1 MSRRIMLVAGL
12 LVLAAGLAAAQTLEP
27 MRSGV
32 IPVAAHQAGADGS
45 YWTTDLYA
53 TQKGGSSPGK
63 LTLTVLMP
71 SGPDYSKTFTF
82 PAAGGTLEIEDIVR
96 AVAPTAADGK
106 YVVTWWATQDTVVS
120 TRTFT
125 TEAKGTYGQGVA
137 SLAPGTGFQQDGEA
151 IFPVPMDFDG
161 HRVNVGIANGGAS
174 AQTFTIRALSSTGS
188 ELASWTRTVQPGSVV
203 QIRVNDGMTGAGS
216 VALVCTEGCD
226 GNAYGYA
233 SVVTNGTSDAYF
245 LYAGARAGDTT
256 YAPIAMSRDD
266 RGVWYITG
274 GSLYDVFRAMG
285 YAVASDRLWQMELY
299 RRTARGTMAEV
310 FGPSYLEND
319 IFMRTAGYS
328 EQELEAAFAAMDA
341 DSKTVLQGYVDGINA
356 RIAELAEDP
365 SQLPFE
371 FKALGAQLGTQFF
384 PAAWTTT
391 DVMAWVA
398 TLQRNFDPEGRG
410 GTGQL
415 DNVALLQAFAAAYPG
430 EYQAMFQDLRWRNDP
445 HAITYVHDGA
455 KDVRPSTITVKASS
469 FPDLRQVAPRLHQRF
484 DRRIANLKKIN
495 AFTKMGSYAWVVSGH
510 KTASGRPIVYS
521 GPQMG
526 FSTPS
531 IVMEGSIRGGGL
543 NISGMTV
550 PGVPSIIIGRTPH
563 HAWSMQVGHAHTFDF
578 YLEAPEA
585 VSLHRMETIHVAGG
599 SDVTIPVFRTP
610 HGPVIEPIPYDP
622 TNPPDVIISFKY
634 AHWGYELDFMK
645 FALKAARA
653 QSVDEFGE
661 AIEAAALSQHFCYA
675 DRDGNIAYWMS
686 GRDPVRPEGVDV
698 RFPLIGDGT
707 QEWSAEEL
715 IPRSH
720 DRNTEV
726 GYYGGW
732 NNKSRADY
740 DNPPNNHWYQIGIAH
755 RAQVIEDYL
764 STHDDLTFEQVRD
777 LALNIATTDSFGG
790 GGNTWA
796 FVADRFKAA
805 VAAHPTSDRQAAIQL
820 LDAWDGHFV
829 DGGEAA
835 WASGLFRADAWV
847 LQDAWIR
854 EVIRLTFE
862 DEFEGAGLKYTDEPM
877 GLLFNVLL
885 HALAGESSGV
895 VNLYD
900 WFQDRSGMGKPESP
914 DLIIVQA
921 LDNVQAALGNRP
933 YLAARGYIRYVHP
946 MLGEIHTTPFSS
958 RSTYA
963 HVVEYGP
970 EGPVRIESM
979 FPLGESGTIL
989 MDETGAPI
997 FDPHFFSMAP
1007 LFDAFTHRS
1016 FPLFD

>member
-1 MSRRIMLVAGL
+1 MRHTTIIAVAVT
-12 LVLAAGLAAAQTLEP
+12 VLAAGLAAGQTLEP
-27 MRSGV
+27 MRAGV
-32 IPVAAHQAGADGS
+32 IPVAVHQGGADGS
-45 YWTTDLYA
+45 FWTTNLYA
-53 TQKGGSSPGK
+53 TQTGGTAPGK
-63 LTLTVLMP
+63 LSLTLLMP
-71 SGPDYSKTFTF
+71 SGPDYTATFTF
-82 PAAGGTLEIEDIVR
+82 PAPGGTLEIEDIVR
-96 AVAPTAADGK
+96 AVAPSAPEGK
-106 YVVTWWATQDTVVS
+106 YVVTWWSTQDTVVS

-125 TEAKGTYGQGVA
+125 PGGDGTYGQGVA
-137 SLAPGTGFQQDGEA
+137 SLAPGTGFEKDGEA
-151 IFPVPMDFDG
+151 IFPAPMDFDG
-161 HRVNVGIANGGAS
+161 HRVNVGIANAGGTT
-174 AQTFTIRALSSTGS
+174 QTFTIRALSATG
-188 ELASWTRTVQPGSVV
+188 EEMGSWTRTVAPGTVD
-203 QIRVNDGMTGAGS
+203 QIRVNAGMEGAGS
-216 VALVCTEGCD
+216 VAMVCTDGCD
-226 GNAYGYA
+226 GSAYGYA

-245 LYAGARAGDTT
+245 LYAGATT
-256 YAPIAMSRDD
+256 GETSYAPVAMTRDD

-274 GSLYDVFRAMG
+274 GSLYDVFNAMG

-299 RRTARGTMAEV
+299 RRTSRGTMAEV
-310 FGPSYLEND
+310 FGPDYLQDD
-319 IFMRTAGYS
+319 IFMRTVSYS
-328 EQELEAAFAAMDA
+328 EQELQDAFAAMDA

-356 RIAELAEDP
+356 RIAELAADP

-371 FKALGAQLGTQFF
+371 FKAMGAQLGTEFF
-384 PAAWTTT
+384 PAPWTVT
-391 DVMAWVA
+391 DVMLWVA

-415 DNVALLQAFAAAYPG
+415 DNAAMLQAFAAAYPG
-430 EYQAMFQDLRWRNDP
+430 EYLAMFQDLRWRNDP
-445 HAITYVHDGA
+445 DAITYVHDGA
-455 KDVRPSTITVKASS
+455 ADVKPSIPAVKASS
-469 FPDLRQVAPRLHQRF
+469 FPDLREVAPRLRQRF
-484 DRRIANLKKIN
+484 DRRIANLKKVN

-510 KTASGRPIVYS
+510 KTASGHPIIYS

-526 FSTPS
+526 FPTPS

-563 HAWSMQVGHAHTFDF
+563 HAWSMQVGHAHTLDF
-578 YLEAPEA
+578 YLEAPQA
-585 VSLHRMETIHVAGG
+585 VSLHRMETFHVAGG
-599 SDVTIPVFRTP
+599 TDVTVPVFRTP

-622 TNPPDVIISFKY
+622 SNPPAVIVSLKY
-634 AHWGYELDFMK
+634 AHWGVELDFMK
-645 FALKAARA
+645 FALRAARA
-653 QSVDEFGE
+653 QSMDDFGK
-661 AIEAAALSQHFCYA
+661 AIDAAALSQHFCYA

-686 GRDPVRPEGVDV
+686 GWDPVRPEGVDV
-698 RFPLIGDGT
+698 RFPLLGDGT
-707 QEWSAEEL
+707 QEWTVEEL
-715 IPRSH
+715 VPRAH

-732 NNKSRADY
+732 NNKARADY
-740 DNPPNNHWYQIGIAH
+740 DNPPNNHWYQVGVAH

-796 FVADRFKAA
+796 FVADRFSAA
-805 VAAHPTSDRQAAIQL
+805 VAANPTPEREAAIQL
-820 LDAWDGHFV
+820 LESWDGHFV
-829 DGGEAA
+829 DGGQAA
-835 WASGLFRADAWV
+835 WPSGLFRADAWV

-862 DEFEGAGLKYTDEPM
+862 DEFKGAGLDYTDEPM

-900 WFQDRSGMGKPESP
+900 WFRDRSGAGTPESA
-914 DLIIVQA
+914 DGIILQA
-921 LDNVQAALGNRP
+921 LDTVLAQLGPRP
-933 YLAARGYIRYVHP
+933 YLVSRGYIRYVHP

-963 HVVEYGP
+963 HVVEFGKD
-970 EGPVRIESM
+970 GPVRIESM

-1007 LFDAFTHRS
+1007 LFDSFTHRS

>member
-1 MSRRIMLVAGL
+1 MLRRTVSMAGL
-12 LVLAAGLAAAQTLEP
+12 LVLVAGLAAAQTLQP
-27 MRSGV
+27 MTAGV
-32 IPVAAHQAGADGS
+32 IPVAVHQGGADGS
-45 YWTTDLYA
+45 FWTTDLHA
-53 TQKGGSSPGK
+53 TQKGGSAPAT
-63 LTLTVLMP
+63 LNLTVLMP
-71 SGPDYSKTFTF
+71 AGPDVTASFTL
-82 PAAGGTLEIEDIVR
+82 PGPGGTLQVPDVVR
-96 AVAPTAADGK
+96 AVAPSAPEGK
-106 YVVTWWATQDTVVS
+106 YVVTWWSNQKLVVS

-125 TEAKGTYGQGVA
+125 PGGSGTYGQGIA
-137 SLAPGTGFQQDGEA
+137 SVEPGTGFMEDGEV
-151 IFPVPMDFDG
+151 IFPAPMDFDG
-161 HRVNVGIANGGAS
+161 HRVNVGIANSGPAT
-174 AQTFTIRALSSTGS
+174 QTFTIRALAADGTEVS
-188 ELASWTRTVQPGSVV
+188 SWTRSVGPGAVD
-203 QIRVNDGMTGAGS
+203 QIRVNSGMDGAGS
-216 VALVCTEGCD
+216 VAIVCTDGCD
-226 GNAYGYA
+226 GTAYGYA

-245 LYAGARAGDTT
+245 LYAGASKDETS
-256 YAPIAMSRDD
+256 YAPVAMTRDD

-274 GSLYDVFRAMG
+274 GSLYDVFNAMG

-310 FGPSYLEND
+310 FGPGYLEDD

-328 EQELEAAFAAMDA
+328 EEELQSAFAGMDA
-341 DSKTVLQGYVDGINA
+341 DSKTVLQGYVDGINN
-356 RIAELAEDP
+356 RIAELHADP
-365 SQLPFE
+365 TQLPFE
-371 FKALGAQLGTQFF
+371 FKALGAQLGVEFY
-384 PAAWTTT
+384 PAPWTVT

-415 DNVALLQAFAAAYPG
+415 DNAAMLQAFAAVYPG
-430 EYQAMFQDLRWRNDP
+430 EYLAMFQDLRWRNDP
-445 HAITYVHDGA
+445 DAITYVHDGTRDT
-455 KDVRPSTITVKASS
+455 KLSLPHVKATS
-469 FPDLRQVAPRLHQRF
+469 FPDLRDVAPRLHRRF
-484 DRRIANLKKIN
+484 EQRIADLKKIN
-495 AFTKMGSYAWVVSGH
+495 AFVKMGSYAWVVSPE
-510 KTASGRPIVYS
+510 KTASGHPIVYS

-531 IVMEGSIRGGGL
+531 IVIEGSIRGGGL

-563 HAWSMQVGHAHTFDF
+563 HAWSMQVGHAHTLDF
-578 YLEAPEA
+578 YLEAPQS
-585 VSLHRMETIHVAGG
+585 VSLHRMETIHVAGAP
-599 SDVTIPVFRTP
+599 DVTIPVFRTP

-622 TNPPDVIISFKY
+622 ANPPAVIVSFKY

-653 QSVDEFGE
+653 QSMDEFGE
-661 AIEAAALSQHFCYA
+661 AMEAAALSQHFTYA

-707 QEWSAEEL
+707 QEWDARKL
-715 IPRSH
+715 IPRAH

-732 NNKSRADY
+732 NNKARADY
-740 DNPPNNHWYQIGIAH
+740 DNPPNNHWYQIGVAH

-764 STHDDLTFEQVRD
+764 STHDDLTYEQVRD

-790 GGNTWA
+790 GGNTWT
-796 FVADRFKAA
+796 FVADRFSAV
-805 VAAHPTSDRQAAIQL
+805 VAANPNPEREAAIQL
-820 LDAWDGHFV
+820 LDSWDGHFV
-829 DGGEAA
+829 DGGEASWPA
-835 WASGLFRADAWV
+835 GLFRADAWV

-862 DEFEGAGLKYTDEPM
+862 DEFEGAGLDYTDEPM

-900 WFQDRSGMGKPESP
+900 WFRDRSGMGKPETA
-914 DLIIVQA
+914 DGIILQA
-921 LDNVQAALGNRP
+921 LDTVLASLGERP
-933 YLAARGYIRYVHP
+933 YMASRGYIRYVHP

-970 EGPVRIESM
+970 DGPVRIESM

-1007 LFDAFTHRS
+1007 LFDTFTHRT

>member
-1 MSRRIMLVAGL
+1 MRRITLLTVA
-12 LVLAAGLAAAQTLEP
+12 VLAVLTGLAGSQTLEP
-27 MRSGV
+27 MKAGV
-32 IPVAAHQAGADGS
+32 IPVAVHQGGADGS

-53 TQKGGSSPGK
+53 VQKGGSAAAK
-63 LTLTVLMP
+63 LSLTVLVP
-71 SGPDYSKTFTF
+71 SGPDVNATFTF
-82 PAAGGTLEIEDIVR
+82 PAPGGTLEIKDIIA
-96 AVAPTAADGK
+96 AVGSSLPDGK
-106 YVVTWWATQDTVVS
+106 YVVTWWSTQDVVVS

-125 TEAKGTYGQGVA
+125 TEDKGTYGQGIA
-137 SLAPGTGFQQDGEA
+137 TLAPGTGFQQDGEV
-151 IFPVPMDFDG
+151 IFPAPMDFDG
-161 HRVNVGIANGGAS
+161 HRVNVGIANAGGS
-174 AQTFTIRALSSTGS
+174 TQTFTIRALAADGS
-188 ELASWTRTVQPGSVV
+188 EMGSWTRTVGPGTVD
-203 QIRVNDGMTGAGS
+203 QIRVNDGMEGAGS
-216 VALVCTEGCD
+216 VALVCTDGCD

-245 LYAGARAGDTT
+245 LYAGAKTGESS
-256 YAPIAMSRDD
+256 YAPISMTRDD

-274 GSLYDVFRAMG
+274 GSLYDVFNAMG

-310 FGPSYLEND
+310 FGPGYLEDD

-328 EQELEAAFAAMDA
+328 EQELKDAFAAMDS
-341 DSKTVLQGYVDGINA
+341 DSKTVLQGYVDGINS
-356 RIAELAEDP
+356 RIAELHEDP

-371 FKALGAQLGTQFF
+371 FKALGSQLGVEFF
-384 PAAWTTT
+384 PAPWTVE

-415 DNVALLQAFAAAYPG
+415 DNAAMLQAFMAAYPT
-430 EYQAMFQDLRWRNDP
+430 EALAMFQDLRWRNDP
-445 HAITYVHDGA
+445 DAITYVHDGNR
-455 KDVRPSTITVKASS
+455 DTQPSSTAVKASRL
-469 FPDLRQVAPRLHQRF
+469 PDLREVAPRIRKRF
-484 DRRIANLKKIN
+484 EKRVANLKKVN

-510 KTASGRPIVYS
+510 KTASGRPIIYS

-526 FSTPS
+526 FPTPS

-578 YLEAPEA
+578 YLEAPQS

-599 SDVTIPVFRTP
+599 ADVTIPVFRTP

-622 TNPPDVIISFKY
+622 SNPPAVIVSFKY

-653 QSVDEFGE
+653 QSMDEFGE
-661 AIEAAALSQHFCYA
+661 AIAAAALSQHFCYA

-698 RFPLIGDGT
+698 RFPLLGDGS

-715 IPRSH
+715 IPRAH

-732 NNKSRADY
+732 NNKARADY
-740 DNPPNNHWYQIGIAH
+740 DNPPNNTWYQIGVFH

-764 STHDDLTFEQVRD
+764 STHDDLSFEQVRD
-777 LALNIATTDSFGG
+777 LALNIAATDSFYS

-805 VAAHPTSDRQAAIQL
+805 VAGSPTPEREAAIQL
-820 LDAWDGHFV
+820 MDSWDGHFV

-835 WASGLFRADAWV
+835 WPSGLFRADAWV

-862 DEFEGAGLKYTDEPM
+862 DEFAGAGLKYTDEPM

-885 HALAGESSGV
+885 HALAGESSGIT
-895 VNLYD
+895 NLYD

-914 DLIIVQA
+914 DLLILQA
-921 LDNVQAALGNRP
+921 LDTVLAQLGDRP
-933 YLAARGYIRYVHP
+933 WMVSRGFIRYVHP

-963 HVVEYGP
+963 HVVEFGQ

-989 MDETGAPI
+989 MDENGAPI